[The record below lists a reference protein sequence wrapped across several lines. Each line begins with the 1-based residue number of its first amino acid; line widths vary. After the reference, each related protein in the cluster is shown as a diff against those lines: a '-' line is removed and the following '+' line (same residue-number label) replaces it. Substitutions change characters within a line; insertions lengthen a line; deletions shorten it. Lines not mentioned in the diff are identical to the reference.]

1 MIKNLYIFRHGQTD
15 LNKEGRFQGQSN
27 NPPLNAEGLAQAKA
41 LATQF
46 TDIKLDI
53 VYTSPLK
60 RAYQTGEVVA
70 KSKNVPLI
78 VDKRLIEGNF
88 GIAEG
93 MLKTDI
99 QMQFAAEYKRWRD
112 FKDMDYAF
120 EGGESKQQILNRVL
134 DFIAFLQTQPYQN
147 IAVSAHSAV
156 IRSLLIHLGVFQDK
170 IPNAQ
175 FIKITLQNEQLS
187 LNKNPE

>member
-15 LNKEGRFQGQSN
+15 LNKEERLQGQSN

-99 QMQFAAEYKRWRD
+99 QKQLAQEYKRWRD
-112 FKDMDYAF
+112 FSDMDFAF

-156 IRSLLIHLGVFQDK
+156 IRSLLIHLGFFRHKIRNTEIVHLLLQDGK
-170 IPNAQ
+170 
-175 FIKITLQNEQLS
+175 LS
-187 LNKNPE
+187 FVKQK